1 MITHDEIA
9 EAGRTLA
16 ATASSPATV
25 VLFGSHARDEAEA
38 HSDVDFLV
46 IEDELPDSIREYV
59 RLRKAIL
66 ELDSAVDI
74 LVISRAQAD
83 VRRDVPGSV
92 IGAALREGKI
102 LVRR

>member
-25 VLFGSHARDEAEA
+25 VLFGSHARGEAET

-74 LVISRAQAD
+74 LVISRAHAD